1 MVFLESPVC
10 LAISRS
16 GTPSRK
22 CIRRILAN
30 MLTVIT
36 PFSCL
41 ASKQE
46 VEHVG
51 QFSMQISS
59 GNGSVLRAHQ
69 HRKGYISDQRGGS
82 VHDSSHFYSTYRCA
96 DGNYITVG
104 AIEPQFYEVLL
115 NKLGLSGDARF
126 TDQWNRSRWP
136 ALRQHLVEVFA
147 SKTRAEWTL
156 LLESTDACFGSVLSP
171 QEAAAHPHN
180 IARGVYFEGDGYL
193 QAAPAPRFDGKSMT
207 AGPVPT
213 CGEHTYQ
220 IADALREG
228 GPAHIW
234 K

>member
-1 MVFLESPVC
+1 
-10 LAISRS
+10 
-16 GTPSRK
+16 
-22 CIRRILAN
+22 